1 MGFFSKLFGCS
12 SDSSSNT
19 SKPSGMEAEF
29 AAMSDDEIKEAYKN
43 LNKNDVA
50 RKAKM
55 VNELKKRKLV
65 EIVDGKI
72 VLKAD

>member
-19 SKPSGMEAEF
+19 SKPSSMEAEF